1 MPRTSRVV
9 GCVINDAPRRQLAAS
24 DAVVIIVI
32 MVLACVLT
40 SKGLDTAT
48 AVTLLA
54 GAGGVAAG
62 TLLALRGTGRRLG
75 QLVVRLAHALPAQ

>member
-9 GCVINDAPRRQLAAS
+9 GCVINDAPHHRLAAP
-24 DAVVIIVI
+24 DAVVIVVI

-40 SKGLDTAT
+40 STGRDTAT
-48 AVTLLA
+48 TVTLLA

-75 QLVVRLAHALPAQ
+75 QLMVRLAHALPAQ